1 VRPLSQRSHTDILLI
16 EYACSD
22 LVMYDGLVVISN
34 NIDAK
39 FLNGQA
45 KLRNDDSGTRNG
57 NMHTTISSLLSSN
70 GSGSRLSGLGR
81 SPLMN
86 VLLELLTSLMKICR
100 GINTPEQCCGLKTTV
115 KYLVQ
120 LLPDFSM
127 GPA

>member
-1 VRPLSQRSHTDILLI
+1 MRPLSQRSHTDILLI

-22 LVMYDGLVVISN
+22 LVMYNGLVVISN
-34 NIDAK
+34 DIDAK

-45 KLRNDDSGTRNG
+45 KLRNDDSGTRTG
-57 NMHTTISSLLSSN
+57 NMCTTILSSN
-70 GSGSRLSGLGR
+70 GSGSRLSGLGQ

-100 GINTPEQCCGLKTTV
+100 GISTPEQRCGLKTTV